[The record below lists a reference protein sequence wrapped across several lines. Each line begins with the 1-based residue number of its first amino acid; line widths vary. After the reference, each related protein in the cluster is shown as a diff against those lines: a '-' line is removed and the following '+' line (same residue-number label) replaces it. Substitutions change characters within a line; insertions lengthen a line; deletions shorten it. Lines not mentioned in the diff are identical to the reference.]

1 MKKNLFSNHA
11 LCAGLVLGGLFTFS
25 SSYAANNEVKDNNN
39 VVAAAPTTNSQIV
52 GTWELTNKG
61 SYAIVRNPRT
71 HKEYKVG
78 FTIDRYDDY
87 KFLPVDF
94 ATGEPVNLR
103 TLVGHDDND
112 LDAKLPSAEGKN
124 MFAYWKPLLTD
135 LLIEAVHADDG
146 ILVHLATEEFQ
157 HLFDW
162 KRLQKEVR
170 IIQPLFMVDQG
181 SRLKAVSVYAKS
193 CRGAMT
199 SYILRNQLTSPD
211 ELLTFEYDGFTYH
224 KDYGDEDHPH
234 FILKS

>member
-1 MKKNLFSNHA
+1 MKKNFFSNHA
-11 LCAGLVLGGLFTFS
+11 LCAGLVLVGLFTFS

-39 VVAAAPTTNSQIV
+39 VVAAEPTTNSKIV

-112 LDAKLPSAEGKN
+112 LDDELHRFDFYHDGTMSV
-124 MFAYWKPLLTD
+124 
-135 LLIEAVHADDG
+135 IEREDNG
-146 ILVHLATEEFQ
+146 R
-157 HLFDW
+157 W
-162 KRLQKEVR
+162 KRDDD
-170 IIQPLFMVDQG
+170 IG
-181 SRLKAVSVYAKS
+181 VYGF
-193 CRGAMT
+193 R
-199 SYILRNQLTSPD
+199 R
-211 ELLTFEYDGFTYH
+211 DGFFMKIDGKMRKNLQIRFLNNNEFELTQTKFNDSDLRRVVVKKVMRYVRVTR
-224 KDYGDEDHPH
+224 K
-234 FILKS
+234 

>member
-112 LDAKLPSAEGKN
+112 LDDELHRFDFYHDGTMSV
-124 MFAYWKPLLTD
+124 
-135 LLIEAVHADDG
+135 IEREDNG
-146 ILVHLATEEFQ
+146 R
-157 HLFDW
+157 W
-162 KRLQKEVR
+162 KRDDDIV
-170 IIQPLFMVDQG
+170 
-181 SRLKAVSVYAKS
+181 VYG
-193 CRGAMT
+193 CR
-199 SYILRNQLTSPD
+199 R
-211 ELLTFEYDGFTYH
+211 DGFFMKIDGKMRKNLQIRFLNNNEFELTQTKFNDSDLRRVVVKKVMRYVRVTR
-224 KDYGDEDHPH
+224 K
-234 FILKS
+234 

>member
-94 ATGEPVNLR
+94 ATGEPINLR

-112 LDAKLPSAEGKN
+112 LDDELHRFDFYHDGTMSV
-124 MFAYWKPLLTD
+124 
-135 LLIEAVHADDG
+135 IEREDNG
-146 ILVHLATEEFQ
+146 R
-157 HLFDW
+157 W
-162 KRLQKEVR
+162 KR
-170 IIQPLFMVDQG
+170 DDDNG
-181 SRLKAVSVYAKS
+181 VYGF
-193 CRGAMT
+193 R
-199 SYILRNQLTSPD
+199 R
-211 ELLTFEYDGFTYH
+211 DGFFMKIDGKMRKNLQIRFLNNNEFELTQTKFNDSDLRRVVVKKVMRYVRVTR
-224 KDYGDEDHPH
+224 K
-234 FILKS
+234 

>member
-1 MKKNLFSNHA
+1 MKKNFFSNHA

-39 VVAAAPTTNSQIV
+39 VVAAAPTTNSKIV

-103 TLVGHDDND
+103 TLVGHDDNY
-112 LDAKLPSAEGKN
+112 LD
-124 MFAYWKPLLTD
+124 
-135 LLIEAVHADDG
+135 
-146 ILVHLATEEFQ
+146 
-157 HLFDW
+157 
-162 KRLQKEVR
+162 
-170 IIQPLFMVDQG
+170 
-181 SRLKAVSVYAKS
+181 
-193 CRGAMT
+193 
-199 SYILRNQLTSPD
+199 D
-211 ELLTFEYDGFTYH
+211 ELHRFDFYHDGTMSVIEREDNGRWKHDDDIGVYGFRHDGFFMKIDGKMRKNLQIRFLNNNEFELTQTKFNDSDLRRVVVKKVMRYVRVTR
-224 KDYGDEDHPH
+224 K
-234 FILKS
+234 

>member
-39 VVAAAPTTNSQIV
+39 VVAATPTTNSQIV

-112 LDAKLPSAEGKN
+112 LDDELHRFDFYHDGTMSV
-124 MFAYWKPLLTD
+124 
-135 LLIEAVHADDG
+135 IEREDNG
-146 ILVHLATEEFQ
+146 R
-157 HLFDW
+157 W
-162 KRLQKEVR
+162 KRDDDIGVYGFRRDSFFMKIDGKMRKNLQIRFLNNNEFELTQTKFNDSDLRRVVVKKVMRYVR
-170 IIQPLFMVDQG
+170 VT
-181 SRLKAVSVYAKS
+181 RK
-193 CRGAMT
+193 
-199 SYILRNQLTSPD
+199 
-211 ELLTFEYDGFTYH
+211 
-224 KDYGDEDHPH
+224 
-234 FILKS
+234 

>member
-1 MKKNLFSNHA
+1 MKKNFFSNHA
-11 LCAGLVLGGLFTFS
+11 LCAGLVLVGLFTFS

-112 LDAKLPSAEGKN
+112 LDDELHRFDFYHDGTMSV
-124 MFAYWKPLLTD
+124 
-135 LLIEAVHADDG
+135 IEREDNG
-146 ILVHLATEEFQ
+146 R
-157 HLFDW
+157 W
-162 KRLQKEVR
+162 KRDDD
-170 IIQPLFMVDQG
+170 IG
-181 SRLKAVSVYAKS
+181 VYGF
-193 CRGAMT
+193 RH
-199 SYILRNQLTSPD
+199 
-211 ELLTFEYDGFTYH
+211 DGFFMKIDGKMRKNLQIRFLNNNEFELTQTKFNDSDLRRVVVKKVMRYVRVTR
-224 KDYGDEDHPH
+224 K
-234 FILKS
+234 

>member
-39 VVAAAPTTNSQIV
+39 VVAATPTTNSQIV

-112 LDAKLPSAEGKN
+112 LD
-124 MFAYWKPLLTD
+124 
-135 LLIEAVHADDG
+135 
-146 ILVHLATEEFQ
+146 
-157 HLFDW
+157 
-162 KRLQKEVR
+162 
-170 IIQPLFMVDQG
+170 
-181 SRLKAVSVYAKS
+181 
-193 CRGAMT
+193 
-199 SYILRNQLTSPD
+199 D
-211 ELLTFEYDGFTYH
+211 ELHRFDFYHDGTMSVIEREDNGRWKHDDDIGVYGFRRDGFFMKIDGKMRKNLQIRFLNNNEFELTQTKFNDSDLRRVVVKKVMRYVRVTR
-224 KDYGDEDHPH
+224 K
-234 FILKS
+234 

>member
-112 LDAKLPSAEGKN
+112 LDDELHRFDFYHDGTMSVIEREDNGK
-124 MFAYWKPLLTD
+124 
-135 LLIEAVHADDG
+135 
-146 ILVHLATEEFQ
+146 
-157 HLFDW
+157 W
-162 KRLQKEVR
+162 KRDDDIGVYGFRRDSFFMKIDGKMRKNLQIRFLSNNEFELTQTKFNDSDLRRVVVKKVMRYVR
-170 IIQPLFMVDQG
+170 VT
-181 SRLKAVSVYAKS
+181 RK
-193 CRGAMT
+193 
-199 SYILRNQLTSPD
+199 
-211 ELLTFEYDGFTYH
+211 
-224 KDYGDEDHPH
+224 
-234 FILKS
+234 

>member
-71 HKEYKVG
+71 HKEYKLG

-112 LDAKLPSAEGKN
+112 LD
-124 MFAYWKPLLTD
+124 
-135 LLIEAVHADDG
+135 
-146 ILVHLATEEFQ
+146 
-157 HLFDW
+157 
-162 KRLQKEVR
+162 
-170 IIQPLFMVDQG
+170 
-181 SRLKAVSVYAKS
+181 
-193 CRGAMT
+193 
-199 SYILRNQLTSPD
+199 D
-211 ELLTFEYDGFTYH
+211 ELHRFDFYHDGTMSVIEREDNGRWKHDDDIGVYGFRRDGFFMKIDGKMRKNLQIRFLNNNEFELTQTKFNDSDLRRVVVKKVMRYVRVTR
-224 KDYGDEDHPH
+224 K
-234 FILKS
+234 

>member
-71 HKEYKVG
+71 HKQYKVG
-78 FTIDRYDDY
+78 FTIDRHDDY
-87 KFLPVDF
+87 KLLPVDF

-112 LDAKLPSAEGKN
+112 LDDELHRFDFYHDGTMSV
-124 MFAYWKPLLTD
+124 
-135 LLIEAVHADDG
+135 IEREDNG
-146 ILVHLATEEFQ
+146 R
-157 HLFDW
+157 W
-162 KRLQKEVR
+162 KRDDD
-170 IIQPLFMVDQG
+170 IG
-181 SRLKAVSVYAKS
+181 VYGF
-193 CRGAMT
+193 R
-199 SYILRNQLTSPD
+199 R
-211 ELLTFEYDGFTYH
+211 DGFFMKIDGKMRKNLQIRFLNNNEFELTQTKFNDSDLRRVVVKKVMRYVRVTR
-224 KDYGDEDHPH
+224 K
-234 FILKS
+234 

>member
-11 LCAGLVLGGLFTFS
+11 LYAGLVLGGLFTFS

-112 LDAKLPSAEGKN
+112 LDDELHRFDFYHDGTMSV
-124 MFAYWKPLLTD
+124 
-135 LLIEAVHADDG
+135 IEREDNG
-146 ILVHLATEEFQ
+146 R
-157 HLFDW
+157 W
-162 KRLQKEVR
+162 KRDDD
-170 IIQPLFMVDQG
+170 IG
-181 SRLKAVSVYAKS
+181 VYGF
-193 CRGAMT
+193 R
-199 SYILRNQLTSPD
+199 R
-211 ELLTFEYDGFTYH
+211 DGFFMKIDGKMRKNLQIRFLNNNEFELTQTKFNDSDLRRVVVKKVMRYVRVTR
-224 KDYGDEDHPH
+224 K
-234 FILKS
+234 

>member
-1 MKKNLFSNHA
+1 MKKNLFSNHT

-112 LDAKLPSAEGKN
+112 LDDELHRFDFYHDGTMSV
-124 MFAYWKPLLTD
+124 
-135 LLIEAVHADDG
+135 IEREDNG
-146 ILVHLATEEFQ
+146 R
-157 HLFDW
+157 W
-162 KRLQKEVR
+162 KRDDD
-170 IIQPLFMVDQG
+170 IG
-181 SRLKAVSVYAKS
+181 VYGF
-193 CRGAMT
+193 R
-199 SYILRNQLTSPD
+199 R
-211 ELLTFEYDGFTYH
+211 DGFFMKIDGKMRKNLQIRFLNNNEFELTQTKFNDSDLRRVVVKKVMRYVRVTR
-224 KDYGDEDHPH
+224 K
-234 FILKS
+234 

>member
-1 MKKNLFSNHA
+1 MKKNFFSNHA
-11 LCAGLVLGGLFTFS
+11 LCAGLVLVGLFTFS

-78 FTIDRYDDY
+78 FTIDRYDGY

-112 LDAKLPSAEGKN
+112 LDDELHRFDFYHDGTMSV
-124 MFAYWKPLLTD
+124 
-135 LLIEAVHADDG
+135 IEREDNG
-146 ILVHLATEEFQ
+146 R
-157 HLFDW
+157 W
-162 KRLQKEVR
+162 KRDDD
-170 IIQPLFMVDQG
+170 IG
-181 SRLKAVSVYAKS
+181 VYGF
-193 CRGAMT
+193 RH
-199 SYILRNQLTSPD
+199 
-211 ELLTFEYDGFTYH
+211 DGFFMKIDGKMRKNLQIRFLNNNEFELTQTKFNDSDLRRVVVKKVMRYVRVTR
-224 KDYGDEDHPH
+224 K
-234 FILKS
+234 